1 MKKIA
6 IVVMFFV
13 TCMAYTQQLSTFAG
27 TYTTS
32 ISEADVPPEG
42 KDLVGIW
49 EIMLSE
55 QNQFT
60 ASKSGEIQ
68 SRGTYLVQNDHVS
81 FADQDGPNACP
92 KEQAAGTYQVSYDV
106 DTVTFTA
113 VDDQCAGRK
122 IILSS
127 HALTRTKALNEL

>member
-1 MKKIA
+1 
-6 IVVMFFV
+6 
-13 TCMAYTQQLSTFAG
+13 MAYAQQLSTFTG

-49 EIMLSE
+49 DIMLSE

-60 ASKSGEIQ
+60 ASKSGEVQ
-68 SRGTYLVQNDHVS
+68 ARGTYLVQNDHVS

-106 DTVTFTA
+106 DTLTFTA

-127 HALTRTKALNEL
+127 HALTRKKAVNEL

>member
-6 IVVMFFV
+6 IVVMCFV
-13 TCMAYTQQLSTFAG
+13 TCMAYAQQLSTFAG

-55 QNQFT
+55 ENQFT
-60 ASKSGEIQ
+60 AAKSGEVQ
-68 SRGTYLVQNDHVS
+68 ARGTYLVQNDHVS

-92 KEQAAGTYQVSYDV
+92 KEQAAGMYQVSYDAE
-106 DTVTFTA
+106 TVTFTA
-113 VDDQCAGRK
+113 LEDQCSDRK
-122 IILSS
+122 IILTA
-127 HALTRTKALNEL
+127 HALTRAKKLFS

>member
-1 MKKIA
+1 MNKFI
-6 IVVMFFV
+6 IVVV
-13 TCMAYTQQLSTFAG
+13 LCVSCIVYAQQVNNFAG

-32 ISEADVPPEG
+32 INEADVPPEG

-49 EIMLSE
+49 EIMLSD

-68 SRGTYLVQNDHVS
+68 ARGTYLVQNDHVS

-127 HALTRTKALNEL
+127 HSLMRKKAVNQL